1 MVNMRLQKGIHIM
14 KKKTKIMTIL
24 ITVFVL
30 SAVLL
35 IPINIV
41 HRSDGGTTIYNSV
54 TYSVM
59 KLHEIKTMEH
69 TDAATHE
76 TTTVYNEG
84 WIIYVFGIKVYE
96 DIHETTVV
104 GHGT

>member
-1 MVNMRLQKGIHIM
+1 MVNMRLWKGIQIM
-14 KKKTKIMTIL
+14 KKNKITIAIL
-24 ITVFVL
+24 ITIAFL
-30 SAVLL
+30 IAVLL
-35 IPINIV
+35 IPFDIV
-41 HRSDGGTTIYNSV
+41 HRSDGGTTIYNSA
-54 TYSVM
+54 TYSVT

-96 DIHETTVV
+96 NIHETTVV

>member
-1 MVNMRLQKGIHIM
+1 M
-14 KKKTKIMTIL
+14 KKNKITIAIL
-24 ITVFVL
+24 ITIAFL
-30 SAVLL
+30 IAVLL
-35 IPINIV
+35 IPFDIV

-54 TYSVM
+54 TYSVT

-76 TTTVYNEG
+76 TTTVYNDG
-84 WIIYVFGIKVYE
+84 WIIYIFGIKFYE
-96 DIHETTVV
+96 NISETPVV